1 MLRSEINEKDTWD
14 LSTIFKN
21 IAEFNKE
28 YKLVE
33 EEINNIS
40 SMENEMLKSSQNLYQ
55 VVKTIYELGERL
67 DRLYTYASLKQSE
80 DTSNN
85 ESQELMGRAQELY
98 KKFSEQTVFFKT
110 KIISLDENTF
120 FKYIDENDELKAY
133 EICLKYIYKYKKHTL
148 SDKEEKLL
156 AAFQKERGTA
166 SDIFETFTGSD
177 LKFGNII
184 DEEGNEVELTDTN
197 YSVYIKSKDRA
208 VRKQAF
214 ETLYKTYKQYQ
225 NTFASIYSGQVEV
238 EKICANVRGYKSSLE
253 AALYPDDVTPEVYNN
268 IIDSISNHLDVLF
281 KYYKMKKRIL
291 KLDEMHIYDIYV
303 PLIDEVDKKYTYS
316 QAVEEVLSATSIF
329 GKEYVE
335 ILKKG
340 YQDRWVDVYPNVG
353 KRGGAFSG
361 GCATTNPFILLN
373 FQGTEYD
380 VSTLAHES
388 GHSMHSYFTRK
399 NNPIQYADYRI
410 FVAEVPSTVN
420 ELVLAYYRLENT
432 TDNKEKLSILNSLLE
447 LYKATIY
454 RQIMFAEF
462 EKITHELSEN
472 GEILTAELL
481 NKKYYEIN
489 KKYFGEELI
498 LDKEIAYEWMRIPHF
513 YYNFY
518 VYKYAIGLT
527 GASQIVKRIRNNE
540 PHALEDYFEFLKIG
554 SKKTPIE
561 SLKVAG
567 VDFSST
573 NVFDSAVE
581 IFNELIDEFNELY
594 NKVYAEN

>member
-133 EICLKYIYKYKKHTL
+133 EICLKNIYKYKKHTL

-197 YSVYIKSKDRA
+197 YSIYIKSKDRA

-489 KKYFGEELI
+489 KKYFGEELV

-527 GASQIVKRIRNNE
+527 GASQIVKRIKNKE
-540 PHALEDYFEFLKIG
+540 PKALEDYFEFLKIG

-581 IFNELIDEFNELY
+581 IFNELIDEFNALY

>member
-33 EEINNIS
+33 EKINNIS

-133 EICLKYIYKYKKHTL
+133 EICLKNIYKYKKHTL

-197 YSVYIKSKDRA
+197 YSIYIKSKDRA

-238 EKICANVRGYKSSLE
+238 EKICANVRGYRSSLE

-489 KKYFGEELI
+489 KKYFGEELV

-540 PHALEDYFEFLKIG
+540 PHALENYFEFLKIG